1 MAVPSV
7 NELMNP
13 VLRAIRSLDGIASK
27 KQISEEIIRD
37 MGLSPEV
44 VNELRESGTETRLS
58 TRLTMGLVYLKGYGV
73 IDNPRAGTWVLT
85 QQGKGVEEI
94 DGREVSRQYRR
105 RKNRQVEPIDPV
117 AEENEGIEEIP
128 PEDRDDDVLDVE
140 ERKPRESVEMQ
151 SLVARV
157 GRVMGMEI
165 WIPANDR
172 DRVSS
177 AHGGG
182 GVTCLQTLPLSYGAE
197 PLRTIEQIDVI
208 WMKGNYIERAFEI
221 EHTTAIYSG
230 ILRMADLMALIPNMS
245 IKMHIVAP
253 DYRREQVFRE
263 ICRPVFR
270 QMPSGPL
277 RQRCT
282 YISYDN
288 FRELS
293 NNPSLEYMHGGALD
307 ACSETARCH
316 SERPV

>member
-13 VLRAIRSLDGIASK
+13 ILRAIRSLDGIASK
-27 KQISEEIIRD
+27 KQISEEIVRD
-37 MGLSPEV
+37 LGLSPEV

-58 TRLTMGLVYLKGYGV
+58 TRLTMALAYLKAYSV
-73 IDNPRAGTWVLT
+73 IDNPRDGTWVLT
-85 QQGKGVEEI
+85 RQGKGAEEV

-105 RKNRQVEPIDPV
+105 KNLRSEPIDPV
-117 AEENEGIEEIP
+117 AEETENEEAESIEEIP
-128 PEDRDDDVLDVE
+128 HEDRDHDVLDVE
-140 ERKPRESVEMQ
+140 ERKPRESLEMQ

-157 GRVMGMEI
+157 GRAMGMEI
-165 WIPANDR
+165 WVPANDR
-172 DRVSS
+172 ARVSS
-177 AHGGG
+177 AHNGDE
-182 GVTCLQTLPLSYGAE
+182 VIYLETLPLNYGAE

-208 WMKGNYIERAFEI
+208 WIRGNYIERAFEI

-270 QMPSGPL
+270 QLPSGPL
-277 RQRCT
+277 QQRCT

-293 NNPSLEYMHGGALD
+293 NNSSLRYMHSGALD
-307 ACSETARCH
+307 AYAETAR
-316 SERPV
+316 

>member
-1 MAVPSV
+1 MAVPSL

-13 VLRAIRSLDGIASK
+13 ILRAIRSLDGIASK
-27 KQISEEIIRD
+27 KQISEEIIHD
-37 MGLSPEV
+37 MGLSPEI

-58 TRLTMGLVYLKGYGV
+58 TRLTMALAYLKAYGI

-85 QQGKGVEEI
+85 QQGKGIEEV

-105 RKNRQVEPIDPV
+105 KNLRAEPIGQV
-117 AEENEGIEEIP
+117 TEETESIEEIP
-128 PEDRDDDVLDVE
+128 PEDRDNDVLDVE
-140 ERKPRESVEMQ
+140 ERKPRESLEMQ

-157 GRVMGMEI
+157 GRAMGMEI
-165 WIPANDR
+165 WVPSNDR
-172 DRVSS
+172 ARVSS
-177 AHGGG
+177 AHNGD
-182 GVTCLQTLPLSYGAE
+182 GVTYLETLPLNYGTE

-208 WMKGNYIERAFEI
+208 WIKGNYIERAFEI

-263 ICRPVFR
+263 IRRPVFR
-270 QMPSGPL
+270 QLPSGPL

-293 NNPSLEYMHGGALD
+293 NIPSLRYMHSGALD
-307 ACSETARCH
+307 DYAEMAS
-316 SERPV
+316 